1 MDYQLSGTAN
11 NEIIQS
17 INQSKKK
24 KIQLSLHGHT
34 ILNNLLGSLRFF
46 LMIYKLY
53 STF

>member
-17 INQSKKK
+17 INQKKK
-24 KIQLSLHGHT
+24 KIQFSLHGHT